1 MRNKRLKEKEKNL
14 ALSSE
19 SRTLEVLKQL
29 QENGLDENLQK
40 MEKAY
45 SNLFNNTKEDEN
57 ESITGSDTETETGT
71 TGSADSVGEKTERE
85 TGGDNQV

>member
-1 MRNKRLKEKEKNL
+1 MKEKEKNIA

-19 SRTLEVLKQL
+19 SRTLEVLKEL
-29 QENGLDENLQK
+29 QESGMDENLQK

-45 SNLFNNTKEDEN
+45 SNLFNNAKEDEN
-57 ESITGSDTETETGT
+57 ESDTGSNTETETG
-71 TGSADSVGEKTERE
+71 SSESVGEKTERE

>member
-14 ALSSE
+14 AFSNE

-29 QENGLDENLQK
+29 QESGLDKNLQK

-45 SNLFNNTKEDEN
+45 SNLFKTKEDED
-57 ESITGSDTETETGT
+57 ESDTGSNTETETG
-71 TGSADSVGEKTERE
+71 SADSAGEQTETE
-85 TGGDNQV
+85 TAGDN

>member
-1 MRNKRLKEKEKNL
+1 MKEKEKNI
-14 ALSSE
+14 ALYSE

-57 ESITGSDTETETGT
+57 ESDTGSDTETETG
-71 TGSADSVGEKTERE
+71 SVDSVREKTETE
-85 TGGDNQV
+85 TAGDNQV

>member
-1 MRNKRLKEKEKNL
+1 MRNKRLKEKDKNL
-14 ALSSE
+14 ALSNA
-19 SRTLEVLKQL
+19 SRTLEVLKEL

-45 SNLFNNTKEDEN
+45 SNLFKTKEDEN
-57 ESITGSDTETETGT
+57 ESITGSDTETETG
-71 TGSADSVGEKTERE
+71 SVESVGEKTEDE

>member
-1 MRNKRLKEKEKNL
+1 MKEKEKNIA

-19 SRTLEVLKQL
+19 SRTLEVLKEL
-29 QENGLDENLQK
+29 QESGMDENLQK

-57 ESITGSDTETETGT
+57 ESDTGSNTETETG
-71 TGSADSVGEKTERE
+71 SSESVGEKTERE

>member
-14 ALSSE
+14 AFSNE

-29 QENGLDENLQK
+29 QESGLDENLQK

-45 SNLFNNTKEDEN
+45 SNLFKKEDEN
-57 ESITGSDTETETGT
+57 ESDTGSNTETEA
-71 TGSADSVGEKTERE
+71 GSVDSAGEQTENE
-85 TGGDNQV
+85 TAGDN

>member
-14 ALSSE
+14 ALSNA
-19 SRTLEVLKQL
+19 SRTLEVLKEL

-45 SNLFNNTKEDEN
+45 SNLFKTKEDEN
-57 ESITGSDTETETGT
+57 ESITGSDTETETG
-71 TGSADSVGEKTERE
+71 SVESVGEKTETE
-85 TGGDNQV
+85 TGGDN

>member
-1 MRNKRLKEKEKNL
+1 MKNKRMKAKEKNL
-14 ALSSE
+14 ALYSE

-57 ESITGSDTETETGT
+57 ESDTGSNTETETG
-71 TGSADSVGEKTERE
+71 SIDSVGEKTETE
-85 TGGDNQV
+85 TSGDNQV

>member
-19 SRTLEVLKQL
+19 SRTLEVLKEL
-29 QENGLDENLQK
+29 QESNLDENLKK
-40 MEKAY
+40 MENIY
-45 SNLFNNTKEDEN
+45 SNLFNTKEDEN
-57 ESITGSDTETETGT
+57 ESVTGSDTETETG
-71 TGSADSVGEKTERE
+71 SSESVGETQERE